1 MSDPVLI
8 GFAGVL
14 VAAVTAGALGGRCV
28 RRPLAGLAVWTA
40 AALALTVALA
50 VQAQGLSRGFSPA
63 TFRAAEL
70 SGLLLAPLWL
80 AWGLVELAA
89 GEAARFGVRLAFAA
103 LSVVAGVIL
112 ATDPLSARPFGMSW
126 PLPGLHYRTAG
137 RDALALAQAVAVIAA
152 VAALGLAA
160 RRPRAGRGR
169 LGAMAAVALAVLLAV
184 APRFSLPVRSLYPLL
199 GTVAAALVWF
209 GAIRLA
215 GLPAAARDMA
225 GGDGPPG
232 VAPGDYAA
240 AAPGDYAAAGPG
252 EDGAAAALGGRRAAG
267 GGLRPPPPHW
277 RGGPGAAVGPART
290 GVPGGGPPGRGRP
303 AAPGGARGPGDPAA
317 AAGPRGLP
325 GPAPAAATAAGPA
338 GAAAGRPYGR
348 ILIFTLLD
356 DKAAEFD
363 RLAEQTAEQVR
374 LFEPGTLVYVIHLVP
389 DAPLQRI
396 FYEIYLD
403 RKAFDSHESQPYM
416 QRFVAERR
424 PYVLATTVIELRLK
438 YAKVAPLP
446 DPQAASPG
454 VPYSPHPPRPASG
467 ARPQLPA
474 ATAGRPQGPARAA
487 GLEPLPPVPPRG
499 QDQRRLPAAR
509 SAAGRHGGI

>member
-28 RRPLAGLAVWTA
+28 RRPLTGLAVWTA

-209 GAIRLA
+209 GAIRLV

-232 VAPGDYAA
+232 VAPGDYSYSA

-252 EDGAAAALGGRRAAG
+252 EDGAAAAPG
-267 GGLRPPPPHW
+267 GGLRPPPHW

-290 GVPGGGPPGRGRP
+290 GVPGGGPPGGGRP
-303 AAPGGARGPGDPAA
+303 AAPGGARGPGDAAA

-338 GAAAGRPYGR
+338 GTAAGRPYGR

-403 RKAFDSHESQPYM
+403 RTAFYSHEAQPYM
-416 QRFVAERR
+416 QRFVTERR
-424 PYVLATTVIELRLK
+424 PYVLATNVIELRLK

-446 DPQAASPG
+446 NPPAAGPGAPQ
-454 VPYSPHPPRPASG
+454 PPRLPYG
-467 ARPQLPA
+467 TRPQLPA
-474 ATAGRPQGPARAA
+474 APGGQPPQPPRAA
-487 GLEPLPPVPPRG
+487 DLEPLPAAPRPRG
-499 QDQRRLPAAR
+499 QDPRRLPAAP
-509 SAAGRHGGI
+509 SAGRRHGGI